1 MKKKNLK
8 LRVFTI
14 MFLLRIIFLYGYL
27 HDWNWISGYQALGWT
42 TGYLLYLIYVIAM
55 YGILEIYIYQTVAD
69 KKLKIFSI
77 MFLIMIIYVWVSFY
91 SPTYVLSMPL
101 GITSIFYISYVSI
114 MFTMLVLFLVE
125 KIRNR
130 KNVDIN

>member
-27 HDWNWISGYQALGWT
+27 HDWNWIS
-42 TGYLLYLIYVIAM
+42 GYLLYLIYVIAM

-101 GITSIFYISYVSI
+101 GVISIFYISYVSI
-114 MFTMLVLFLVE
+114 MFIMLVLFLVG